1 MPRSPK
7 GRAAARGL
15 DARLNLQHPFMPAGD
30 ASLKTSSGQS
40 KCWLTV
46 ITVSTANISH
56 GNCCDQPASECG
68 RWRAQLGL
76 DPEAE
81 RLIADGLR
89 RAPHAVYALVQTA
102 LLHCT
107 LLFDDRLLPI
117 LRVTRF

>member
-46 ITVSTANISH
+46 ITVSTALINSS
-56 GNCCDQPASECG
+56 PA
-68 RWRAQLGL
+68 R
-76 DPEAE
+76 
-81 RLIADGLR
+81 
-89 RAPHAVYALVQTA
+89 TA
-102 LLHCT
+102 
-107 LLFDDRLLPI
+107 RSASSSWAWG
-117 LRVTRF
+117 